1 MRRPRSGIGSWFKSS
16 SSQPRT
22 NPKEAAA
29 RRRQDFEELL
39 CQAIRDRVRV
49 QLRYDDDFVTRLFEP
64 TAVYWSSQEQVCVTG
79 IQIVHPTDPSG
90 RQARDFEVGKI
101 TALTLTEDSFV
112 PERRFDRFDPKYDR
126 GIICSV

>member
-1 MRRPRSGIGSWFKSS
+1 MRRPTSGIRGWLRSS
-16 SSQPRT
+16 SSQP
-22 NPKEAAA
+22 PPQPEEPPAP
-29 RRRQDFEELL
+29 RRQDFEERLR
-39 CQAIRDRVRV
+39 QAIRDRVRV

-90 RQARDFEVGKI
+90 RQARDFKVGKI